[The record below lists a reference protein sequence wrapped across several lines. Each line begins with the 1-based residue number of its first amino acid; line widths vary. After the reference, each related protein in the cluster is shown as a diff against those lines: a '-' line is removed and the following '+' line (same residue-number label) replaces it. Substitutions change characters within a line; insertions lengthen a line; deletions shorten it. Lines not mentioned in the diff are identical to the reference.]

1 MKKSK
6 TMQIVMIRAGAEAR
20 RSKLNEPGVE
30 QIYLAI
36 LKISQMSSERIA
48 PSSSERGA
56 IDAEIAELKKI
67 FEDAGVDAESAYTRL
82 QAAPVGTGTA
92 ITEERHTAVLSLL
105 EQAEQ
110 FADGELTTPA
120 VLRAIFKRPTAA
132 VQMANGKG
140 DMPPIAGEIDD
151 DDETM
156 PGVMPQPRQEQGR
169 KEMFM
174 DASDNSVSGGGSE
187 ARRTDR
193 SDGGSQRETS
203 ELAGFVMPQ
212 MPDASEFNTS
222 ALTIFDPLD
231 DDDSEA
237 EDASSEWK
245 TPDISDGRGKPDD
258 GGEKPQD
265 DKKEPPEEPEPPK
278 QEPKKKT
285 TAKKE
290 GVDLGAI
297 LFELQK
303 RRENG
308 GTMPEEPEPE
318 EAPPEKKKPAPEP
331 EPAPV
336 KPEPEQPEPPK
347 KKPGEGIDLVAIMR
361 ELRERRESGESG
373 GDEPETKPDPNKPA
387 PKAKSAPVKNTG
399 SQTPSPKTAGQST
412 TPKKTPVKTET
423 KRDVPPPPKTEP
435 PKKAEPPQKTI
446 APTANEPKKTEFL
459 GATYSGGLGY
469 AVTIYI
475 VGVLITVGLF
485 WGLSLL
491 LKRFYH
497 PANLDPS
504 SYDWFFL
511 VVYMTGAYFLLRVIP
526 GLFWQRFKPF
536 SLFLDGLLF
545 SAYVVVAA
553 STFLN
558 TVEIQT
564 KNGDI
569 YLKILAG
576 IFVLGALI
584 RANGKIRMLPDTR
597 GITKE
602 TQYWFSKLTGSPDKI
617 FYSGALVTL
626 FLPVVIGT
634 VYWILEMQPHKSV
647 LIYFFV
653 VGWFLLVFLPQSQT
667 LWYSEYEY
675 GNSRVQKKRKA
686 VCEGWMMQMILLFP
700 IGFML
705 FLSYLYGWFPLPIW
719 EIVLLSFFAL
729 TYVIGTISTIINNR
743 K

>member
-20 RSKLNEPGVE
+20 RNKLSEPGVE

-67 FEDAGVDAESAYTRL
+67 FEEAGVDAESAYERL
-82 QAAPVGTGTA
+82 LATPVKTGSA
-92 ITEERHTAVLSLL
+92 MEEERRTAAHALL
-105 EQAEQ
+105 ERAEQ
-110 FADGELTTPA
+110 KSDGELTTPA
-120 VLRAIFKRPTAA
+120 VLRAILEQPTST

-140 DMPPIAGEIDD
+140 GMPPIAGEIDD

-187 ARRTDR
+187 GRRTDR

-203 ELAGFVMPQ
+203 ELAGFVMPK

-231 DDDSEA
+231 DDDSDA
-237 EDASSEWK
+237 EDASSGWK
-245 TPDISDGRGKPDD
+245 TPDISGGRGKPDD

-265 DKKEPPEEPEPPK
+265 DKEEPPEEPEPPK

-297 LFELQK
+297 LLELQR

-308 GTMPEEPEPE
+308 GTAPEEPEPE
-318 EAPPEKKKPAPEP
+318 EAPPEKRKPAPEP
-331 EPAPV
+331 EPEPA
-336 KPEPEQPEPPK
+336 KPEPEKPEPPK

-361 ELRERRESGESG
+361 ELRERRESGESDD
-373 GDEPETKPDPNKPA
+373 DEPETKPDPKRPA
-387 PKAKSAPVKNTG
+387 PKAASAPVKSTG
-399 SQTPSPKTAGQST
+399 SQTTPKKQSGTQGTA
-412 TPKKTPVKTET
+412 PKKTPVKAEP
-423 KRDVPPPPKTEP
+423 KRNVSPPPKTEP
-435 PKKAEPPQKTI
+435 PKMTTPPV
-446 APTANEPKKTEFL
+446 ADEPKKTEFL

-469 AVTIYI
+469 AVTIYMI
-475 VGVLITVGLF
+475 GVVVTVGLF

-497 PANLDPS
+497 PANMDPS
-504 SYDWFFL
+504 AYDWFFL

-545 SAYVVVAA
+545 SAYMVVAA

-558 TVEIQT
+558 TVEIQS

-584 RANGKIRMLPDTR
+584 RANGKIRMLPDTC

-617 FYSGALVTL
+617 FYSGALITL
-626 FLPVVIGT
+626 FLPVIAGT
-634 VYWILEMQPHKSV
+634 VYWVLEMQPHKSF
-647 LIYFFV
+647 LIYLFV
-653 VGWFLLVFLPQSQT
+653 AGWFLLVFLPQSQT

-686 VCEGWMMQMILLFP
+686 ACEGWMMQMILLFP
-700 IGFML
+700 IGLML